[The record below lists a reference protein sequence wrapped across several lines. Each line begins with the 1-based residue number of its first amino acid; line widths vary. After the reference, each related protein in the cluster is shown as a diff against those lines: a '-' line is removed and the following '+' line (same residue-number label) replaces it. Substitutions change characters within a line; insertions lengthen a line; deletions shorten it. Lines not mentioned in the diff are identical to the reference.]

1 MVLVPKPSK
10 VAYERPV
17 WNLSSLRCPTRYN
30 SKHGLIILIGIIL
43 HVQYFF
49 RIGMACMSPMVRH
62 GSLQEHVEKD
72 VNALGMIIDLL
83 WLLQAKGQEKT
94 TCSSHSKLSR
104 GQHVK
109 SQLHETYV
117 MGSILAIGTIF
128 IIFPPAPVESA
139 SWVSS
144 SPSVPRQTRF
154 LSLPSV
160 FQSFF
165 DVLWRISKF
174 WVQSSSLSKGW
185 DVGQKKSN
193 PQRWNVVA
201 RCLTLKFGGA
211 GCHASLPFEAQIIFC
226 LLTLLTS

>member
-17 WNLSSLRCPTRYN
+17 GNLSSLRCPTRYN

-94 TCSSHSKLSR
+94 TCSSHSKLWKANSTR
-104 GQHVK
+104 RM
-109 SQLHETYV
+109 SWAASWPSER
-117 MGSILAIGTIF
+117 SSSF
-128 IIFPPAPVESA
+128 FPPRLLKVLPEFLLLHLCLG
-139 SWVSS
+139 
-144 SPSVPRQTRF
+144 RQG
-154 LSLPSV
+154 
-160 FQSFF
+160 
-165 DVLWRISKF
+165 F
-174 WVQSSSLSKGW
+174 WVYPASFNLFSMSCEGFQNSEFKAVLFPR
-185 DVGQKKSN
+185 VGTLDKRNQ
-193 PQRWNVVA
+193 
-201 RCLTLKFGGA
+201 TLKDEMWWHVA
-211 GCHASLPFEAQIIFC
+211 
-226 LLTLLTS
+226 